1 MGKLREW
8 LDRPQVIQGMTLGT
22 LLKVIARNGFQVDA
36 SCVGRLAYLLAFGVF
51 NSVYGACE
59 TVFNQKDIDEVCI
72 EHPPLFVIGHWRSGT
87 THLHNLLSLDENF
100 CSPSAFQA
108 LFPHHFIFSQAG
120 GILFN
125 VIAPSRRP
133 MDNVVFGS
141 HVPHEDEFA
150 LAAATAVSPYVRVL
164 FPVTGDPCHT
174 HLDPERLS
182 AVELER
188 WKEGFILFLK
198 KITLSEGKRI
208 VLKSPPHLGRIR
220 TLLEL
225 FPDAQ
230 FVHIV
235 RDPYTVYAS
244 TKKLWR
250 DSFAHAHLQN
260 PSPELVEELILSWYT
275 ELFSLF
281 ERDKALIPPQGLH
294 ELRFEDLEARPV
306 EVLAGTYEKLGLLD
320 FEPFRRRLAA
330 YGKSTQNYKKNLH
343 QLDEIDRARVA
354 DRWRATFERY
364 GYPW

>member
-1 MGKLREW
+1 MGKLRQW
-8 LDRPQVIQGMTLGT
+8 LDHPQVIQGMTLGT

-36 SCVGRLAYLLAFGVF
+36 ECLGRLAYLLAFGVF

-59 TVFNQKDIDEVCI
+59 TIFNHRDISQACI
-72 EHPPLFVIGHWRSGT
+72 EQPPLFVIGHWRSGT

-108 LFPHHFIFSQAG
+108 LFPHHFLFSQAG
-120 GILFN
+120 GIVFN
-125 VIAPSRRP
+125 LIAPSKRP

-141 HVPHEDEFA
+141 AVPHEDEFA

-164 FPVTGDPCHT
+164 FPVTGDPCYT

-182 AVELER
+182 PDALTR

-198 KITLSEGKRI
+198 KISISEGKRI

-235 RDPYTVYAS
+235 RDPYLVYAS

-250 DSFAHAHLQN
+250 DSFAHAHLQI
-260 PSPELVEELILSWYT
+260 PEPELVDELILSWYT

-281 ERDKALIPPQGLH
+281 ERDRALIPEHGLH
-294 ELRFEDLEARPV
+294 ELKFEDLDACPKEA
-306 EVLAGTYEKLGLLD
+306 LAAMYEKLRLPG
-320 FEPFRRRLAA
+320 FEPFHRRLVA
-330 YGKSTQNYKKNLH
+330 YGNSTKDYRKNVH
-343 QLDEIDRARVA
+343 QLDETDRAKVA
-354 DRWRATFERY
+354 ERWRTTFERY
-364 GYPW
+364 GYRV